1 MPAMLCYGYSFT
13 HGIGEG
19 GELDTGWGGVGLVNI
34 EPAICNSHLPYSW
47 G

>member
-19 GELDTGWGGVGLVNI
+19 GELDTGWRGGGVG
-34 EPAICNSHLPYSW
+34 EH
-47 G
+47 